1 MKLVSVTWGQLS
13 DRLSRLIHRSG
24 SGRLFRIEL
33 GNRYRW
39 YLEPARLCLMAFCA
53 LLGVSILWSVTQTV
67 LAVHDR
73 EAVQTRVDH
82 LREQDRQLMAE
93 AQKEGIDLTGPSVQQ
108 LPLEVDLANQLLA
121 KRNFS
126 WTQFL
131 SGLEAVIP
139 PRVSMKSVHLDPGS
153 AMIHLTG
160 FAVTVE
166 DVTALT
172 VSLQDHPTFRD
183 PVLGQHRM
191 GQDALVEF
199 DLTLR
204 YRSRKASNAT

>member
-1 MKLVSVTWGQLS
+1 MGWGSARWGQLS
-13 DRLSRLIHRSG
+13 ARLSRLLRRYG
-24 SGRLFRIEL
+24 SGRMFRIEL
-33 GNRYRW
+33 GSRHRW
-39 YLEPARLCLMAFCA
+39 YLEPARLGLMTLCA
-53 LLGVSILWSVTQTV
+53 VLGVSILWSVTQTV
-67 LAVHDR
+67 LAVRDR
-73 EAVQTRVDH
+73 EDMQRRVEQ
-82 LREQDRQLMAE
+82 LREQDRRLVAE
-93 AQKEGIDLTGPSVQQ
+93 AQQEGIDLTGPSVQQ
-108 LPLEVDLANQLLA
+108 LPAEVNLANQLLV
-121 KRNFS
+121 KRHFS

-153 AMIHLTG
+153 AVIHLTG

-191 GQDALVEF
+191 GPDGLVEF

-204 YRSRKASNAT
+204 YRPQKLLNAT